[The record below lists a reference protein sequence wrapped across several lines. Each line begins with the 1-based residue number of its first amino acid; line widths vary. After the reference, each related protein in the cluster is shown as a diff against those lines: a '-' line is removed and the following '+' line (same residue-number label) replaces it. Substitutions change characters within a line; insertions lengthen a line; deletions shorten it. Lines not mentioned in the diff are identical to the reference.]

1 MALRLFHLPHRLGSS
16 RESSPT
22 AAATPYRSLLLQAER
37 LPPIVHHSSSS
48 ARCHGRVP
56 CRTDHTLKMTMK
68 CRLRMSVSN
77 LQTSDGETS
86 DCVSSIRGGAMAA
99 DGETS
104 DSRSSIRQGATGAKD
119 EETSSCNAG
128 IKEQRPV
135 VVVPVV
141 SENTI
146 SRTATILAGSLLLFL
161 SLGLSKVAPA
171 FARKV
176 ASPPSTTTTTTAS
189 LLQEEE
195 EAQNQ
200 GKSSP
205 LSNLTE
211 TETSSSDVGVSQ
223 QNPTPDKEKVP
234 EFQTDPAELVLLKF
248 LERHPE
254 DLKALEGLMYVRLR
268 KGDVKAALKILEKL
282 LELRP
287 AHLPWQLIRAQ
298 SLDFVGDLDE
308 ARQAFQAIL
317 EKNPLSA
324 RALQGLAIVMS
335 KTGEE
340 KESLEMLKK
349 AVDAALKAER
359 PKEAINVRML
369 LAQMHTMQ
377 GNLKEALDEYQDVV
391 KVDPTDFR
399 PYLCQGLVYSILGKT
414 EEAEKQFSKY
424 RQLCPNTFPNRG
436 YLDDLLLNAKT
447 MARRIESRK
456 GKKPAPGKRPMKPM
470 RQPTAVGVGPPPDSE

>member
-1 MALRLFHLPHRLGSS
+1 
-16 RESSPT
+16 
-22 AAATPYRSLLLQAER
+22 
-37 LPPIVHHSSSS
+37 
-48 ARCHGRVP
+48 
-56 CRTDHTLKMTMK
+56 
-68 CRLRMSVSN
+68 
-77 LQTSDGETS
+77 
-86 DCVSSIRGGAMAA
+86 MAA

-104 DSRSSIRQGATGAKD
+104 DSRSSIRRGAMGAKD

-128 IKEQRPV
+128 IKEQRP

-176 ASPPSTTTTTTAS
+176 ASPPSTTTTTTTTTAS
-189 LLQEEE
+189 LLEE

-211 TETSSSDVGVSQ
+211 TETSSSDVGVPQ

-234 EFQTDPAELVLLKF
+234 EFQMDPAELVLLKF

-268 KGDVKAALKILEKL
+268 KGDVKGALKILEKL

-324 RALQGLAIVMS
+324 RALQVSSSAPPYWACV
-335 KTGEE
+335 
-340 KESLEMLKK
+340 SL
-349 AVDAALKAER
+349 
-359 PKEAINVRML
+359 
-369 LAQMHTMQ
+369 
-377 GNLKEALDEYQDVV
+377 
-391 KVDPTDFR
+391 
-399 PYLCQGLVYSILGKT
+399 LCS
-414 EEAEKQFSKY
+414 FH
-424 RQLCPNTFPNRG
+424 
-436 YLDDLLLNAKT
+436 
-447 MARRIESRK
+447 
-456 GKKPAPGKRPMKPM
+456 
-470 RQPTAVGVGPPPDSE
+470 

>member
-1 MALRLFHLPHRLGSS
+1 
-16 RESSPT
+16 
-22 AAATPYRSLLLQAER
+22 
-37 LPPIVHHSSSS
+37 
-48 ARCHGRVP
+48 
-56 CRTDHTLKMTMK
+56 
-68 CRLRMSVSN
+68 
-77 LQTSDGETS
+77 
-86 DCVSSIRGGAMAA
+86 
-99 DGETS
+99 
-104 DSRSSIRQGATGAKD
+104 
-119 EETSSCNAG
+119 
-128 IKEQRPV
+128 RPV
-135 VVVPVV
+135 VV

-161 SLGLSKVAPA
+161 SLGLSKVTPA
-171 FARKV
+171 FVRRV
-176 ASPPSTTTTTTAS
+176 ASPPSTTTTTAS

-211 TETSSSDVGVSQ
+211 TETSSSDV
-223 QNPTPDKEKVP
+223 
-234 EFQTDPAELVLLKF
+234 ELVLLKF

-424 RQLCPNTFPNRG
+424 WQLCPNTFPNRG

-447 MARRIESRK
+447 MARKIESRK
-456 GKKPAPGKRPMKPM
+456 GKKPATGKRPMEPM

>member
-1 MALRLFHLPHRLGSS
+1 MSHS
-16 RESSPT
+16 RIS
-22 AAATPYRSLLLQAER
+22 
-37 LPPIVHHSSSS
+37 
-48 ARCHGRVP
+48 
-56 CRTDHTLKMTMK
+56 
-68 CRLRMSVSN
+68 
-77 LQTSDGETS
+77 
-86 DCVSSIRGGAMAA
+86 
-99 DGETS
+99 
-104 DSRSSIRQGATGAKD
+104 
-119 EETSSCNAG
+119 

-135 VVVPVV
+135 AVV

-223 QNPTPDKEKVP
+223 QNTTPDKEKVP

-324 RALQGLAIVMS
+324 RALQVSSSAPPCWACVS
-335 KTGEE
+335 CC
-340 KESLEMLKK
+340 
-349 AVDAALKAER
+349 V
-359 PKEAINVRML
+359 
-369 LAQMHTMQ
+369 H
-377 GNLKEALDEYQDVV
+377 
-391 KVDPTDFR
+391 F
-399 PYLCQGLVYSILGKT
+399 
-414 EEAEKQFSKY
+414 
-424 RQLCPNTFPNRG
+424 
-436 YLDDLLLNAKT
+436 
-447 MARRIESRK
+447 IES
-456 GKKPAPGKRPMKPM
+456 GLFSSEDKRAL
-470 RQPTAVGVGPPPDSE
+470 RWRG